1 MLYLDNSSTTPVYPE
16 VLEAMLPYFL
26 KEFGNPSSKYYSL
39 AENSKNAVEHAR
51 EQLGKFLNCSS
62 TELYFTSGATES
74 NNWILKSVSSSLPD
88 HQVITTVT
96 EHSSN
101 LEIAKYLNEQL
112 NIHVEYLSVD
122 QFGRIN
128 FSELESLLKKRP
140 TSLVSI
146 IWGNNELGS
155 LNDIQRASEL
165 VAQYGALFHTDATH
179 VVGKMR
185 INLSELTNVHFL
197 SASAHKFN
205 GPKGIGIAYVQ
216 KDEDGI
222 PRKLTPLIHGG
233 GQEQGIRGGTLAV
246 PLIVGMGKAAEMHQ
260 AALSKNI
267 KKLEKLE
274 EYLVQLLTR
283 KFGSNIRF
291 NSDQTNKI
299 PGIVNVQF
307 IGINN
312 EVLVK
317 QLAPVMAVSTGSAC
331 SSSKPSHVLQAIGL
345 TLDEVRSSIRF
356 SLSTKIDLDDLNI
369 FLEL

>member
-26 KEFGNPSSKYYSL
+26 EEFGNPSSKYYSL
-39 AENSKNAVEHAR
+39 AENSKDAVEQAR
-51 EQLGKFLNCSS
+51 EQLSNFFNCSS
-62 TELYFTSGATES
+62 SELYFTSGATES

-88 HQVITTVT
+88 HQVITTVA

-101 LEIAKYLNEQL
+101 LEIAKYLSEQL
-112 NIHVEYLSVD
+112 KIHVEYLSVD
-122 QFGRIN
+122 QFGRID

-165 VAQYGALFHTDATH
+165 AAQYGSLFHTDATH
-179 VVGKMR
+179 VVGKMK

-205 GPKGIGIAYVQ
+205 GPKGVGVAYVQ

-233 GQEQGIRGGTLAV
+233 GQEQGVRGGTLAV

-260 AALSKNI
+260 ASLAKNI
-267 KKLEKLE
+267 QKLQKLEQ
-274 EYLVQLLTR
+274 YLVHLLSE

-291 NSDQTNKI
+291 NSDHTDKI

-356 SLSTKIDLDDLNI
+356 SLSSSISSKDLDI
-369 FLEL
+369 FKQL